1 MKIAVLFPG
10 QGSQYLGMGKAFI
23 ETDPDCAD
31 IMKEAEF
38 LSDYPLGK
46 LCNDGPMEELS
57 RAIHLQP
64 AITVTN
70 LICWIALRKA
80 LGHDLPVS
88 CFAGHSAGEYT
99 ALYAA
104 GVVSLEDAMCLISKR
119 ASLMEREGQK
129 FPGGM
134 RAVVGL
140 SITDVEELIA
150 AYDGPGVVAL
160 ANHNTSL
167 QTVISG
173 DDHALDVISAI
184 AVERGARVVPLNIRI
199 ANHSPLVAGAIPD
212 FTRFLDEV
220 EFRMPEYPIYFNVS
234 AAPEWDAKVIK
245 AMMARQIGS
254 KVRWFELITRMLDDG
269 VDTFIEVGPKAV
281 LKGLVK
287 KIVPKGVPC
296 TVMQVDSPETLAS
309 CIAQL
314 KEANGRSQVY
324 GISFIANQLE
334 SKQFEICNA

>member
-10 QGSQYLGMGKAFI
+10 QGSQYLGMGKEFI
-23 ETDPDCAD
+23 EADPDCAH
-31 IMKEAEF
+31 IMREADF
-38 LSDYPLGK
+38 LCDYSLGK
-46 LCNDGPMEELS
+46 LCHDGPLEELS
-57 RAIHLQP
+57 RAVHLQP
-64 AITVTN
+64 AMTVTN
-70 LICWIALRKA
+70 LICWCALGKA
-80 LGHDLPVS
+80 LGHEIPVS

-129 FPGGM
+129 YPGGM

-140 SITDVEELIA
+140 TLTDVEELIA

-160 ANHNTSL
+160 ANHNSEQ

-173 DDHALDVISAI
+173 DDHALDAVSAI

-212 FTRFLDEV
+212 FTRFLEEV
-220 EFRMPEYPIYFNVS
+220 EFRKPEYPIYFNVT
-234 AAPEWDAKVIK
+234 AAPEWDAKNIK
-245 AMMARQIGS
+245 AMMARQIAS
-254 KVRWFELITRMLDDG
+254 RVRWFELVNRMLADG

-281 LKGLVK
+281 LKGLIK
-287 KIVPKGVPC
+287 KIVPKGVAC
-296 TVMQVDSPETLAS
+296 TVAQVDSPQTLES
-309 CIAQL
+309 CLAQL
-314 KEANGRSQVY
+314 KRAY
-324 GISFIANQLE
+324 
-334 SKQFEICNA
+334 

>member
-10 QGSQYLGMGKAFI
+10 QGSQYLGMGKEFI
-23 ETDPDCAD
+23 AADPDCAH
-31 IMKEAEF
+31 IMREADF
-38 LSDYPLGK
+38 LCDYSLGN
-46 LCNDGPMEELS
+46 LCNNGPMEELS

-70 LICWIALRKA
+70 LICWCALRKA

-140 SITDVEELIA
+140 SLTDVEELIA
-150 AYDGPGVVAL
+150 AYGGPGVVAL
-160 ANHNTSL
+160 ANHNTAL

-173 DDHALDVISAI
+173 DDHALDAISAI
-184 AVERGARVVPLNIRI
+184 AIERGARVVPLNIRI

-212 FTRFLDEV
+212 FTRFLEEV
-220 EFRMPEYPIYFNVS
+220 EFRKPEYPIYFNVT
-234 AAPEWDAKVIK
+234 AAPEWDGKVIK
-245 AMMARQIGS
+245 SMMARQIAS
-254 KVRWFELITRMLDDG
+254 KVRWFEVVTRMLEDG

-281 LKGLVK
+281 LKGLIK
-287 KIVPKGVPC
+287 KIVPKGIAC
-296 TVMQVDSPETLAS
+296 TVAQVDSPETLAS
-309 CIAQL
+309 CMAL
-314 KEANGRSQVY
+314 LRG
-324 GISFIANQLE
+324 
-334 SKQFEICNA
+334 